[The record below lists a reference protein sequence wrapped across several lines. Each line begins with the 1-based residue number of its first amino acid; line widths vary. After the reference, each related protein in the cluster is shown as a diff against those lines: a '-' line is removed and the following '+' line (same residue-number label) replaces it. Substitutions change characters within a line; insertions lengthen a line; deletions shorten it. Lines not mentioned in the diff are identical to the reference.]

1 MSDFTIAGFDL
12 PNFDL
17 PNFDLNAFV
26 ANTLAEDLGEGL
38 PGGVIQIIIYKQS
51 R

>member
-1 MSDFTIAGFDL
+1 MLDFTIAG
-12 PNFDL
+12 
-17 PNFDLNAFV
+17 FDLNAFV